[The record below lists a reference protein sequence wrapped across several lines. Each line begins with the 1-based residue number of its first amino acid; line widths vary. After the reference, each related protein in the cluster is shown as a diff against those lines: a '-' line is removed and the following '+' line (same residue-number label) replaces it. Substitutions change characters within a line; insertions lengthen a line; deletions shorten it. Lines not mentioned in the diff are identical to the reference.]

1 MDMIDVP
8 VTLIVKAPN
17 QQVEDQTIHCELN
30 WTIRKLKGYLSEV
43 YPSKPRTEDQK
54 LIYSGQ
60 LLHDSVTLKDILR
73 RYEGQ
78 ETHTVHL
85 VCAPSRDSLRQASKV
100 VTRAPSRMSDN
111 GHSSATRSRE
121 GVQNQETEVS
131 SGGLRHRLTASQ
143 ASETHNS
150 SQQPYS
156 SPTSGQFPPPDPRSF
171 WAGAIAHPYVSTPG
185 YDPNSMSQQMLWMQ
199 QAYTHYVTQYM
210 QLMAAGG
217 VSQNWYPSSHAAVPV
232 STTEH
237 PAEHTQPPPVNIQ
250 EHPPVQPNNNINV
263 AGGVEEE
270 EEEGRGNRD
279 WLDWFY
285 TMSRVMVLFS
295 IVYFYSSPTRFVIV
309 SALGLML
316 YLYQVGFFRVQQLQ
330 AARIVAENNNEG
342 VDARVVVENNNLQ
355 NQNEGMGAAGA
366 EVQGQQRP
374 PREGVS
380 GAEEPD
386 PELDRPSLFSLTWT
400 FLTSFFA
407 SLIPEQPGAL

>member
-1 MDMIDVP
+1 MDMLDMP

-17 QQVEDQTIHCELN
+17 QQVEDQTIQCELN

-85 VCAPSRDSLRQASKV
+85 VCTPSRDSLRHASSV
-100 VTRAPSRMSDN
+100 VTKAPSRMSEN
-111 GHSSATRSRE
+111 RQLSGSPSADS
-121 GVQNQETEVS
+121 VHNQETDIS
-131 SGGLRHRLTASQ
+131 TDGLRQRLTASHP
-143 ASETHNS
+143 SEAQNS
-150 SQQPYS
+150 SARPCTS
-156 SPTSGQFPPPDPRSF
+156 TTSGQFPPPDPRAF
-171 WAGAIAHPYVSTPG
+171 WAGAMANPYASTPG
-185 YDPNSMSQQMLWMQ
+185 YDPNSLSQQMMWMQ
-199 QAYTHYVTQYM
+199 QAYAQYVTQYM
-210 QLMAAGG
+210 QLMASGA
-217 VSQNWYPSSHAAVPV
+217 VPQSWYPSSRTAVPV
-232 STTEH
+232 STPQH
-237 PAEHTQPPPVNIQ
+237 PPEQPQVPPVNLQ
-250 EHPPVQPNNNINV
+250 EQPAGQPNNNVNI
-263 AGGVEEE
+263 AAADGVEE

-316 YLYQVGFFRVQQLQ
+316 YLYQLGFFRAQQLQ
-330 AARIVAENNNEG
+330 AARLVAENNNE
-342 VDARVVVENNNLQ
+342 AVVVENNNLQ
-355 NQNEGMGAAGA
+355 NQNEGVGAAGAGA
-366 EVQGQQRP
+366 EVQGQQRL
-374 PREGVS
+374 PRDEGS

-386 PELDRPSLFSLTWT
+386 PEPDRPSLFALTWT
-400 FLTSFFA
+400 FFTSFFA

>member
-1 MDMIDVP
+1 MIDMP

-17 QQVEDQTIHCELN
+17 QQVEDQKIHCELN

-78 ETHTVHL
+78 EAHTVHL
-85 VCAPSRDSLRQASKV
+85 VCTPSRDLVQHVSTV
-100 VTRAPSRMSDN
+100 VTRAPSRMHEN
-111 GHSSATRSRE
+111 GQLST
-121 GVQNQETEVS
+121 
-131 SGGLRHRLTASQ
+131 
-143 ASETHNS
+143 NS
-150 SQQPYS
+150 SR
-156 SPTSGQFPPPDPRSF
+156 DPRAF
-171 WAGAIAHPYVSTPG
+171 WAGAVANPYASTPG

-199 QAYTHYVTQYM
+199 QAYAHYVTQYM
-210 QLMAAGG
+210 QMMASAG
-217 VSQNWYPSSHAAVPV
+217 VPQSWYPSSHTAVQV
-232 STTEH
+232 SIPQHGPEH
-237 PAEHTQPPPVNIQ
+237 VQAPPVNLQ
-250 EHPPVQPNNNINV
+250 EQPPVQPNNINV
-263 AGGVEEE
+263 ADGAEE

-309 SALGLML
+309 SALGLVL
-316 YLYQVGFFRVQQLQ
+316 YLLIEEPQKISHKAQ
-330 AARIVAENNNEG
+330 
-342 VDARVVVENNNLQ
+342 VVENNNLQ
-355 NQNEGMGAAGA
+355 NQNDGMGAVAGA
-366 EVQGQQRP
+366 EIQGQQRLR
-374 PREGVS
+374 REDS

-386 PELDRPSLFSLTWT
+386 PEPDRPSLFALTWT
-400 FLTSFFA
+400 FFTSFFA